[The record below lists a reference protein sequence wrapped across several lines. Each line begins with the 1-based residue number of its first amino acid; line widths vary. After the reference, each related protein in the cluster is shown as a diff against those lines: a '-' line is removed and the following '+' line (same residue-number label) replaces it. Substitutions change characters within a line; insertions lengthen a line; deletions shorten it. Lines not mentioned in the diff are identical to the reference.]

1 MVTPIYGYTPEGQ
14 LFLCEDYTL
23 HNRSELERIFFEE
36 VCPNRLGADMLLEWI
51 ADKTD
56 FYVAP
61 CSTVYHLS
69 ITGGLCLH
77 SLKVYEIFDQ
87 LCGLYYPEFP
97 AESRAVCALLHDL
110 CKANV
115 YKPALKSRKTGE
127 YWPNGKPK
135 WEDYMA
141 YDFDDPFPYGH
152 GEKSVYLIMKHM
164 PLTDEEAMAI
174 RWHMGGYDSS
184 AKSDTRTL
192 GNATTKYPVIS
203 LLHAADLIA
212 TSQGF

>member
-1 MVTPIYGYTPEGQ
+1 MFAPDYHFTPEGAI
-14 LFLCEDYTL
+14 FLSEEDTL
-23 HNRSELERIFFEE
+23 QNRDSFVNYLEHYVQREGIEGVIVWLVE
-36 VCPNRLGADMLLEWI
+36 S
-51 ADKTD
+51 TD
-56 FYVAP
+56 FFNAP
-61 CSTVYHLS
+61 CSTAYHLN
-69 ITGGLCLH
+69 ITGGLALH
-77 SLKVYEIFDQ
+77 SMKVFQIFNT
-87 LCGLYYPEFP
+87 LCEMFSPEFP
-97 AESRAVCALLHDL
+97 KESRAICALLHDV
-110 CKANV
+110 CKVNV
-115 YKPALKSRKTGE
+115 YRPALKSRKTGE

-135 WEDYMA
+135 WEDYLA

-174 RWHMGGYDSS
+174 RWHMGSYDSS